1 MKETVL
7 DVLMYLFECFVDSE
21 DEPEPDRK
29 ELREELERAGFRDRE
44 IDRALDWLDGLNLA
58 ELAADGPAP
67 RSATI
72 RLYDRLEQERLDPQC
87 RGYMLH
93 LEQIG
98 ILSATQREVVIDR
111 LMALD
116 QATIERF
123 LRLARAKQQMLARRE
138 TGSMQP
144 VTVFVDAN
152 WLTIEEQDARR
163 IVNLDDATLH
173 TEFVRGIVDEVT
185 DDVGDSSLPA
195 LPLVRFVVSPG
206 ATVTHHRLQRLL
218 SNAQSRNH
226 DQNDEDSDN
235 IGNDVQER
243 IGPGLQSA

>member
-72 RLYDRLEQERLDPQC
+72 RLYDRLEQERLDPHC

-116 QATIERF
+116 GSDIDIEQIKWVVMMVLFSQPGQEQAY
-123 LRLARAKQQMLARRE
+123 ARMEDL
-138 TGSMQP
+138 
-144 VTVFVDAN
+144 VFADDPG
-152 WLTIEEQDARR
+152 W
-163 IVNLDDATLH
+163 VN
-173 TEFVRGIVDEVT
+173 
-185 DDVGDSSLPA
+185 
-195 LPLVRFVVSPG
+195 
-206 ATVTHHRLQRLL
+206 
-218 SNAQSRNH
+218 
-226 DQNDEDSDN
+226 
-235 IGNDVQER
+235 
-243 IGPGLQSA
+243 